1 MYIFQCICFQHSEL
15 WIDLYEPKE
24 YKQQH
29 VTGPQQKPLQA
40 FEKLI
45 HSL

>member
-1 MYIFQCICFQHSEL
+1 MGTKRNQTTE
-15 WIDLYEPKE
+15 
-24 YKQQH
+24 H
-29 VTGPQQKPLQA
+29 VTGPQQKPLPA